1 MPIPIVTEGWPLEAF
16 VGDVLVCTLKGQ
28 HLDQVKQIKVVPAGK
43 GITTTIGPLA
53 PAPSESTSEPGSE
66 TLTVTFEIGSQTY
79 PGEKRILLISE
90 AGESAPLPF
99 LIMM

>member
-1 MPIPIVTEGWPLEAF
+1 MSVPIVTEGWPLEAF
-16 VGDVLVCTLKGQ
+16 VGDVVICTLKGQ
-28 HLDQVKQIKVVPAGK
+28 HLDQVKEIKVVPAGK
-43 GITTTIGPLA
+43 GITITFGDPTGQTP
-53 PAPSESTSEPGSE
+53 EPQATAE
-66 TLTVTFEIGSQTY
+66 ALTVTFEVSAQTY

>member
-1 MPIPIVTEGWPLEAF
+1 MPVPIVTEGWPLEAF

-28 HLDQVKQIKVVPAGK
+28 HLDQVKEIKVVPAGK
-43 GITTTIGPLA
+43 GITTTIGDPV
-53 PAPSESTSEPGSE
+53 EPE

-90 AGESAPLPF
+90 EGESSPLPF